1 MPIHAGNAR
10 GSTLGGGHADLA
22 AAVRQAQGIP
32 QGNPVQQGPGSTP
45 GGLDIGSLLAALKS
59 GQVSA
64 ESLMQL
70 LSLLMGSGQMPT
82 AGNMASTQNA
92 GQGGPP
98 GMPGGP
104 SSPIAAA
111 MMGGGGGSQ

>member
-10 GSTLGGGHADLA
+10 GSTLQGGHADLA
-22 AAVRQAQGIP
+22 AAVRGAQGIP
-32 QGNPVQQGPGSTP
+32 QGNPVQQGPGSTA

-64 ESLMQL
+64 ESLMQIL
-70 LSLLMGSGQMPT
+70 QLLMGSGQMPG
-82 AGNMASTQNA
+82 AGNMASIQNA

-98 GMPGGP
+98 GGPGGP
-104 SSPIAAA
+104 QAPLPLR
-111 MMGGGGGSQ
+111 